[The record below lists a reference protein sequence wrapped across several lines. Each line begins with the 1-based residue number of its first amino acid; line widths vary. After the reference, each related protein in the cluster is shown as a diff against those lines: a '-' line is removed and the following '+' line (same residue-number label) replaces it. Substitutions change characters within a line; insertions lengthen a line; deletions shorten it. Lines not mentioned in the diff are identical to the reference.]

1 LVNGWLSFC
10 NRARKTGWDVPML
23 VQTAGYSAQVP
34 ALGGKAT
41 EGLYGT
47 PLTPPPVSGPCEP
60 QAHSLDQLVPSLV
73 EELKR

>member
-1 LVNGWLSFC
+1 
-10 NRARKTGWDVPML
+10 ML

-41 EGLYGT
+41 EGFYGT

-60 QAHSLDQLVPSLV
+60 QAHGLDQLVPSLV